1 MKFAEDFNRT
11 PFPYNPALI
20 DYLCITHAHMD
31 HIGKIPKLVRDG
43 FRGTI
48 YSTSITRELASVM
61 LADALTLLENEAKRE
76 GVLPLYEKTD
86 IDKAFSMWKDIR
98 YHENV
103 EIRSGLSVYFRDA
116 GHILGSAIIE
126 ITSNGKKVVFTGD
139 LGNSPALFLRDSEEV
154 TDADYMVMES
164 VYGDRNHESK
174 EERKEKLQ
182 KIIKDTILRK
192 RTLIIPAFSL
202 ERTQDILYE
211 INELV
216 ENKTIEPVPVF
227 IDSPLATK
235 VTEIYKR
242 NTKEFKESAKELV
255 SSGDDPF
262 DFPKLKFTVSRN
274 ESERAMHHANP
285 KIIIAGSGMSVGG
298 RVLQY
303 ESKYLP
309 DKNAT
314 ILLVGYQSVGSLGR
328 KLLDG
333 AKKVVIFDQEVSVCA
348 DIQIITGYSSHKDSD
363 HLIEFV
369 EKTASTV
376 KKVFVAM
383 GEPKASMFLVQRLR
397 DYLGVDAVY
406 PKLNETVELI

>member
-1 MKFAEDFNRT
+1 M
-11 PFPYNPALI
+11 
-20 DYLCITHAHMD
+20 
-31 HIGKIPKLVRDG
+31 
-43 FRGTI
+43 
-48 YSTSITRELASVM
+48 
-61 LADALTLLENEAKRE
+61 
-76 GVLPLYEKTD
+76 
-86 IDKAFSMWKDIR
+86 
-98 YHENV
+98 
-103 EIRSGLSVYFRDA
+103 
-116 GHILGSAIIE
+116 
-126 ITSNGKKVVFTGD
+126 
-139 LGNSPALFLRDSEEV
+139 
-154 TDADYMVMES
+154 
-164 VYGDRNHESK
+164 
-174 EERKEKLQ
+174 
-182 KIIKDTILRK
+182 
-192 RTLIIPAFSL
+192 
-202 ERTQDILYE
+202 YE

-216 ENKTIEPVPVF
+216 ENNIISPVPVF

-235 VTEIYKR
+235 VTEIYKQ
-242 NTKEFKESAKELV
+242 NTKEFKESAKALV
-255 SSGDDPF
+255 NSGDDPF

-274 ESERAMHHANP
+274 ESERAIHHANP